1 MKLSGGTHI
10 LPPRQPNAPY
20 RTHELSSY
28 RKTKKDAAKKNAA
41 KKNAA
46 EKAKPN
52 GEAADAER
60 RATTGRFHGA
70 DGPGA
75 YPEEF
80 EKAREEARRRWRT

>member
-1 MKLSGGTHI
+1 MGEKHEALRRHPH
-10 LPPRQPNAPY
+10 PPAPPTQRAVPHPRALIISQY
-20 RTHELSSY
+20 QKGR
-28 RKTKKDAAKKNAA
+28 A